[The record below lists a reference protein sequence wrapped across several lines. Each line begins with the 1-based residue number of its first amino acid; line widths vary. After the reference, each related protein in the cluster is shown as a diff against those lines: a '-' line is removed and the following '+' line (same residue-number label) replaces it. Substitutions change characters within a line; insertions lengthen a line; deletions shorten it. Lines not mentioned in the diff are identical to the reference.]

1 MGSMDRHVRRA
12 WQFGAVFVIGLILS
26 SHGYSTM
33 HPDTNLQ
40 QSIWGNPANVW
51 PTREL
56 WAGIAIMVVAL
67 FGIAVNVARS
77 RQ

>member
-1 MGSMDRHVRRA
+1 MGSMNRYARRA
-12 WQFGAVFVIGLILS
+12 WQFGAVFVIGLVLS
-26 SHGYSTM
+26 SVGYNTM

-67 FGIAVNVARS
+67 FGIAANVKWS
-77 RQ
+77 RE